1 MPQINPTR
9 EATSTTA
16 PKRMDVF
23 ALNEY
28 TKGGEEKASWL
39 RVGVAFENKD
49 GKGYTLELTALP
61 VNGKLV
67 MRIHEPKQEG

>member
-1 MPQINPTR
+1 MQQINSTR
-9 EATSTTA
+9 ETVPTSS
-16 PKRMDVF
+16 PRRLDVF

-28 TKGGEEKASWL
+28 TKAGEEKANWI

-67 MRIHEPKQEG
+67 MRIHEPKREG

>member
-1 MPQINPTR
+1 MQQINQAR
-9 EATSTTA
+9 EATSTA

-28 TKGGEEKASWL
+28 TKSGEEKASWL
-39 RVGVAFENKD
+39 RVGVAFEKD